1 LMVSM
6 DGQATC
12 NELVGEDTSLGQAIH
27 AFLHLNI
34 HMTI

>member
-1 LMVSM
+1 MVAM
-6 DGQATC
+6 DGQATGK
-12 NELVGEDTSLGQAIH
+12 ELVGEDAGLGKALH